1 MLPGTFRDRLWDR
14 YCVVHRVD
22 LVMKVAKQEVFK
34 VKSLR
39 SLIFNIRFWRLR
51 RAYARRLKQMRTFG

>member
-1 MLPGTFRDRLWDR
+1 MGDLRRDR
-14 YCVVHRVD
+14 YGVVHRDVFVGK
-22 LVMKVAKQEVFK
+22 LTKQGVFK

-39 SLIFNIRFWRLR
+39 SLIFNIRFWRLK